1 MLAQTRGQWWED
13 LVGGGWQQVLRWGNV
28 KSEVLF
34 DTPVECAVEA
44 GNVVLEFKR
53 EAQAEEVNW
62 ESPAHRFPVKP
73 STC

>member
-1 MLAQTRGQWWED
+1 M
-13 LVGGGWQQVLRWGNV
+13 LRWGNV
-28 KSEVLF
+28 KSEVLL
-34 DTPVECAVEA
+34 DVPVECAVEA
-44 GNVVLEFKR
+44 GNMGLEFKG